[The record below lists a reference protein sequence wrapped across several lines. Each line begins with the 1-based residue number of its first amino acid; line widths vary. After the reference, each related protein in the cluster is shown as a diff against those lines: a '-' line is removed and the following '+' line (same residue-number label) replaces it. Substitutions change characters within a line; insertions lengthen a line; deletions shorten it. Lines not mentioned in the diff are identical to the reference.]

1 MSLHNANLTR
11 EYELSPLIRISFF
24 FNYYL
29 IILMCKNMEIQK
41 KSQIFAKGFGFTVYI
56 DYVKYTSIL

>member
-11 EYELSPLIRISFF
+11 EYELPPLVRISFF

-29 IILMCKNMEIQK
+29 IILMCKNMEIKKK
-41 KSQIFAKGFGFTVYI
+41 KSNIGQTLWFY
-56 DYVKYTSIL
+56 SIYKLC

>member
-11 EYELSPLIRISFF
+11 EYELPSLVRISFF

-29 IILMCKNMEIQK
+29 IILMCKNMEIKK
-41 KSQIFAKGFGFTVYI
+41 KSQILAKRFGFIVYI
-56 DYVKYTSIL
+56 NYVKYTSIL